1 MNFAVIIRS
10 YLLNENLNVQS
21 KMLYN
26 SETFYVHNLLND
38 VYEKISDY
46 SALTYL
52 RNESPF

>member
-21 KMLYN
+21 KMFYN